1 VRRVNAAALEGLSPA
16 ERKEAEKLLAELQAK
31 YEANPLLRYEP
42 HEKQKEFHR
51 ARTYIKAF
59 LGGNRSGKTT
69 AGIVDDLIQAVDED
83 CLPDNLRPYKKFQPP
98 FHCRIV
104 CPSEKIME
112 SIVFQ
117 KLREWTPKDQY
128 VGGEWGKAFSKSQRI
143 LTFKNGSYFDFLT
156 YEQDVDK
163 HGGAAKHRIH
173 YDEVPPQ
180 DIWNEGKMRLADYEG
195 ADAIFT
201 MTPLDGLNWA
211 YDELWVPWEK
221 KKLKD
226 GFIVTVDI
234 DDNPYLS
241 PNQRDKALEGYSQAE
256 LQARKKGRFVHF
268 AGMIYPEFDRNQHVI
283 PETPI
288 PEGAYVYCGIDPG
301 MRVMAAVIW
310 VYVETS
316 GRIVVFDE
324 LGIQGETVEGVA
336 KRIHLI
342 NAKHGTKPDP
352 QTEGQALPIKPR
364 AYVIDPSARNI
375 EHITGRSVQRE
386 YVDHGIYTVL
396 AQNNVPAG
404 INRVK
409 ERIENGK
416 LVIMANCQGLI
427 DEFRKY
433 RWKTPG
439 RSEDDPK
446 EKPVKQDDHLLDAL
460 RYVVM
465 HRPYGPELITEP
477 EESQLQR
484 LLKEDRDGLSRQ
496 SLARVQGI
504 PI

>member
-1 VRRVNAAALEGLSPA
+1 MLIDKRALDSLSPA

-31 YEANPLLRYEP
+31 YVANPLLRYEP
-42 HEKQKEFHR
+42 HPKQQEFHR
-51 ARTYIKAF
+51 AKTYIKAF

-69 AGIVDDLIQAVDED
+69 AGIVDDIIQAVDVD
-83 CLPDNLRPYKKFQPP
+83 VLPDHLREYKKFDPP

-117 KLREWTPKDQY
+117 KLREWMPRGQLI
-128 VGGEWGKAFSKSQRI
+128 GGEWGKAFSKSQRT
-143 LTFKNGSYFDFLT
+143 LTLKNGSYFDFLT

-180 DIWNEGKMRLADYEG
+180 AVWNEGKMRLADYEG
-195 ADAIFT
+195 ADALFT

-211 YDELWVPWEK
+211 YEELWLPWEK

-241 PNQRDKALEGYSQAE
+241 INQRDKALEGYSQAE

-268 AGMIYPEFDRNQHVI
+268 AGMIYPMFDRTIHVI
-283 PETPI
+283 PEAPV
-288 PEGAYVYCGIDPG
+288 PEDAFVYCGIDPG
-301 MRVMAAVIW
+301 MRVMAAVVW
-310 VYVETS
+310 VYVDAA
-316 GRIVVFDE
+316 GQIVVFDE
-324 LGIQGETVEGVA
+324 IGVQGETVEGVA
-336 KRIHLI
+336 KLIHFV
-342 NAKHGTKPDP
+342 NAKHGIKKDR
-352 QTEGQALPIKPR
+352 PIKPR
-364 AYVIDPSARNI
+364 AYVIDPSARNV
-375 EHITGRSVQRE
+375 EHISGRSIQRE
-386 YVDHGIYTVL
+386 FVDHGIYSVL
-396 AQNNVPAG
+396 AQNSVIAG
-404 INRVK
+404 INRVR

-416 LVIMANCQGLI
+416 LVVMGNCQQLI

-433 RWKTPG
+433 RWQTPG
-439 RSEDDPK
+439 RSENDPK

-465 HRPYGPELITEP
+465 HRPYGPELIEP
-477 EESQLQR
+477 SQESQLQR
-484 LLKEDRDGLSRQ
+484 LLKEDREGLQTPSVP
-496 SLARVQGI
+496 RVEGI
-504 PI
+504 PV

>member
-1 VRRVNAAALEGLSPA
+1 MRQIDRKKLDNLDPAQRR
-16 ERKEAEKLLAELQAK
+16 EAEKLLSDLQAK
-31 YEANPLLRYEP
+31 YEANPLLRYQP
-42 HEKQKEFHR
+42 HPKQREFHE

-59 LGGNRSGKTT
+59 MGGNRSGKTT
-69 AGIVDDLIQAVDED
+69 AGIVDDIIQAVDESAV
-83 CLPDNLRPYKKFQPP
+83 PDPLRPYKKFDPP
-98 FHCRIV
+98 FHCRVV

-112 SIVFQ
+112 GIVFQ
-117 KLREWTPKDQY
+117 KLREWMPRDQY
-128 VGGEWGKAFSKSQRI
+128 VGGEWSKAFSKSQRI
-143 LTFKNGSYFDFLT
+143 LSLKNGSYFDFLT

-180 DIWNEGKMRLADYEG
+180 EIWNEGKMRLADYEG
-195 ADAIFT
+195 ADALFT

-241 PNQRDKALEGYSQAE
+241 HNQRDKALEGYSSAE

-268 AGMIYPEFDRNQHVI
+268 AGMIYPEFDRHKHVI
-283 PETPI
+283 PERPI
-288 PEGAYVYCGIDPG
+288 PDNAYVWVGIDPG
-301 MRVMAAVIW
+301 TRVMAAVVW
-310 VYVETS
+310 AYVETN

-324 LGIQGETVEGVA
+324 LALEGYTVQGVA
-336 KRIHLI
+336 KAIQLV
-342 NAKHGTKPDP
+342 NSKHGSKPD
-352 QTEGQALPIKPR
+352 TKEELGVLPIKPR

-375 EHITGRSVQRE
+375 EHISGRDIQRE
-386 YVDHGIYTVL
+386 FADHGIYAVL
-396 AQNNVPAG
+396 GQNSVTAG

-409 ERIENGK
+409 ERLENGK
-416 LVIMANCQGLI
+416 LQIMANCKELV

-433 RWKTPG
+433 RWATPG
-439 RSEDDPK
+439 RSENDPK

-460 RYVVM
+460 RYLVQ
-465 HRPYGPELITEP
+465 HRPYGPELIEQP
-477 EESQLQR
+477 QESQLQR
-484 LLKEDRDGLSRQ
+484 LLREDRDGLQ
-496 SLARVQGI
+496 APKVARVSGI
-504 PI
+504 PV